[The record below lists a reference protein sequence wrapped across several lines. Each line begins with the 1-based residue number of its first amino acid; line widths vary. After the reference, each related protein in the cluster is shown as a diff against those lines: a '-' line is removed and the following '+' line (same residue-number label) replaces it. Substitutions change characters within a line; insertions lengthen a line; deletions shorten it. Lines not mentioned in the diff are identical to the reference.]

1 MPLFARKL
9 TAEVLGTYLLV
20 LIGTS
25 SILAAKADGSGSFL
39 AARADGSGSFSL
51 VVAFG
56 FGLGLLAG
64 LYAFGEVSGGHF
76 NPAVSLAMLVD
87 RRIDLATMAGYW
99 GAQIVGA
106 VLASLTVL
114 AVSSQEAVAATATT
128 LGEGVGVWEAF
139 FLEVIFTAIFLAV
152 ILKVSSSGASA
163 ATAFLAI
170 GFTLLVIHIVLIP
183 YTGTSVNPVR
193 SLGPGIVGNV
203 WSDQWL
209 YWVAPLL
216 GGLLGWGAFKAVT
229 SGPDE

>member
-1 MPLFARKL
+1 MPLFGRKL

-25 SILAAKADGSGSFL
+25 SILAAK
-39 AARADGSGSFSL
+39 ADGSGSFSL

-114 AVSSQEAVAATATT
+114 AVTSQEAVAATATT
-128 LGEGVGVWEAF
+128 LGEGVDVWEAF
-139 FLEVIFTAIFLAV
+139 LLEVIFTAIFLAV
-152 ILKVSSSGASA
+152 ILKVSSSSASA

-209 YWVAPLL
+209 YWIAPLF